1 MNNSLPKVDLS
12 TFNNDWYGP
21 QIGAS
26 RLKQL
31 FWYFTNIFCFINP
44 FFIFGSLKI
53 IILRAFGASIGS
65 GVVIKPSVNIKYPW
79 KLKIG
84 DHSWIG
90 ENVWI
95 DNLAEVTLGQHVCLS
110 QGAMLLTGN
119 HNYKK
124 TGFDL
129 VIGKIVLQNGVWIG
143 AKSIVAPGVICHTHA
158 VLAVQSVANKNLEP
172 YTIYQGNPALPQK
185 KRVINQTVNKFQ
197 MKKNEKNLNHHRM
210 LE

>member
-1 MNNSLPKVDLS
+1 MNDSLPKVDLS

-53 IILRAFGASIGS
+53 ILLRAFGASIGS

-143 AKSIVAPGVICHTHA
+143 AKSIVTPGVICHTHA

>member
-1 MNNSLPKVDLS
+1 
-12 TFNNDWYGP
+12 
-21 QIGAS
+21 
-26 RLKQL
+26 
-31 FWYFTNIFCFINP
+31 
-44 FFIFGSLKI
+44 
-53 IILRAFGASIGS
+53 
-65 GVVIKPSVNIKYPW
+65 
-79 KLKIG
+79 
-84 DHSWIG
+84 
-90 ENVWI
+90 
-95 DNLAEVTLGQHVCLS
+95 
-110 QGAMLLTGN
+110 
-119 HNYKK
+119 
-124 TGFDL
+124 